1 MVLMPASL
9 SRAES
14 VFEDY
19 LGLQNLSWEYEAL
32 PGKKKPDYFIHH
44 AQGGCVVEVKAIEDP
59 DPLPVSGF
67 EPDRAVRRKIRKA
80 RTQLGEYRDLSCSL
94 AVFSESMF
102 GPHDPS
108 VILAAAFGPG
118 FVEAGRDHSRIDPRP
133 SYYRFSTRS
142 ELPSHLQ
149 FLSNPLLSPAANT
162 TFSALILLGYHALDK
177 LHLEVWK
184 RLYAKQELGETVEPG
199 DQFRLLSELG
209 PTFRGPRIQTP
220 TPRVVVIENR
230 HARVPFPSDLFRG
243 AFDQRWGWNEEWC
256 GPTWI
261 GTALESLA
269 KDGVPFYML

>member
-1 MVLMPASL
+1 MPASS

-19 LGLQNLSWEYEAL
+19 LDLQNLSWEYEAL
-32 PGKKKPDYFIHH
+32 PGTKKPDYLIHH
-44 AQGGCVVEVKAIEDP
+44 AEGDCVVEVKTIGDP
-59 DPLPVSGF
+59 DPRPQHGF
-67 EPDRAVRRKIRKA
+67 EPDRPVRRKIRKA
-80 RTQLGEYRDLSCSL
+80 RKQLGEYKNFSCSL

-118 FVEAGRDHSRIDPRP
+118 FVEAGRDHGRIDPRP
-133 SYYRFSTRS
+133 SFYRFSRKS

-149 FLSNPLLSPAANT
+149 FLSDPTLSPAVNR
-162 TFSALILLGYHALDK
+162 TFSALILLGHHALDE
-177 LHLEVWK
+177 LHLEVWR
-184 RLYAKQELGETVEPG
+184 RLYAKQESGEAVEPG

-209 PTFRGPRIQTP
+209 STFERPRMRTP

-230 HARVPFPSDLFRG
+230 YARIPFPNDLFRG
-243 AFDQRWGWNEEWC
+243 PYDQRWGWREEWC

-261 GTALESLA
+261 GTVLESLA
-269 KDGVPFYML
+269 NDCVPFYML